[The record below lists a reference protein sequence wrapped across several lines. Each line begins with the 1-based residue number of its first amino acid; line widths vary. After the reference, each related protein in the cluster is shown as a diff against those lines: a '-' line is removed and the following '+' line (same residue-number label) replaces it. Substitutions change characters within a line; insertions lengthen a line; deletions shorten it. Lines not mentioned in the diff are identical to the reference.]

1 YKYDITKSLK
11 INYFMSSIETRHN
24 RIYVNINDDKFSFNN
39 IIVPLENVLAFLVIL
54 YLIRNNIN
62 EIDFEII
69 KNILC
74 ELERLKK

>member
-1 YKYDITKSLK
+1 MAQFFDLK